1 MSRPSDTSQEPWHIA
16 VLFSRTGLIDR
27 HFLGTTLA
35 IKHINLRGAVLGREI
50 DIPTYDPGS
59 DPATNGP
66 PPARYP
72 AAGRRC

>member
-1 MSRPSDTSQEPWHIA
+1 LAHCCAILADRPDA
-16 VLFSRTGLIDR
+16 DR

-50 DIPTYDPGS
+50 DILTYDPGS